1 MARLLTG
8 QPSQAAMDLVNLGT
22 RRTRQGVAGLLGRDP
37 NQFLTNQERAQDQL
51 QGLMNRPADLSSVE
65 GYTNFLKLQLQANP
79 QNQTAI
85 LQAGLPSL
93 QALQEQDRARQARS
107 TAANVIRESGDNEN
121 EVSIQDQRAALFEAG
136 VSAAD
141 IKSLLGG
148 GGGNLSQ
155 QIVNPQT
162 FQTGDGNNKYLIT
175 ATFDRDNGA
184 IVEKR
189 VPLAGSV
196 PFEELSEEDRQSL
209 RRVAQS
215 PDLNAYAEK
224 QDITQLTDIREKYL
238 EQQVQVNENII
249 LARQMLAALNKI
261 NTGGFT
267 EEIANS
273 FTDIFGK
280 TASDAT
286 MFKTLA
292 GELMISKLRAFGAN
306 PTEGERAS
314 AQKLIPEIN
323 KTKEANERLIN
334 NFLELNQRKRNI
346 INFSLTNAN
355 AVSDITSYSKAL
367 YEDLFAKENK
377 PTMVFDKTTGK
388 ITEE

>member
-1 MARLLTG
+1 MALLTG
-8 QPSQAAMDLVNLGT
+8 QPSQAELRAVRAGGRRARMGLG
-22 RRTRQGVAGLLGRDP
+22 QAFGGDP

-79 QNQTAI
+79 QNQLAI
-85 LQAGLPSL
+85 LKAGLPPL
-93 QALQEQDRARQARS
+93 RALQEQDRARQARS
-107 TAANVIRESGDNEN
+107 TAAKVIRESADDEN
-121 EVSIQDQRAALFEAG
+121 KVSIQDQRAALFEAG

-141 IKSLLGG
+141 INKLLGG
-148 GGGNLSQ
+148 GAGNLSQ

-175 ATFDRDNGA
+175 ATFDRDTGA

-215 PDLNAYAEK
+215 PDLNVVKEK
-224 QDITQLTDIREKYL
+224 QDIIQLGQIRDKYFG
-238 EQQVQVNENII
+238 QQVQVNENII
-249 LARQMLAALNKI
+249 LARQMLAALSKI
-261 NTGGFT
+261 NTGGLT

-280 TASDAT
+280 TPADAT

-292 GELMISKLRAFGAN
+292 GQLMISKLRAFGAN
-306 PTEGERAS
+306 PTEGERAA

-334 NFLELNQRKRNI
+334 NFLELNERKRSI
-346 INFSLTNAN
+346 INFSLTKAN
-355 AVSDITSYSKAL
+355 SVSDITSYSKAL
-367 YEDLFAKENK
+367 YENLFAEQNK
-377 PTMVFDKTTGK
+377 PTMVFDKTTGEF
-388 ITEE
+388 TEE